1 MKKGFNDK
9 WNKCYSAFSEA
20 LLDCGEQFKKQGET
34 MMTKALEQWLVE
46 YDETWRAHIRARE
59 RTYSEGGRTVFGE
72 FEGDQSF
79 PWFTGTLHDSIAGRI
94 ADGRKTIAIRFMPSG
109 DASDHQFHGDQY
121 PDINGV
127 VYGRLMAGRATRVP
141 QTATVA
147 QIFVGVPYAQK
158 VNEDPRHKDYLNDM
172 EVSFFAAMQDVFA
185 EPKIRNLIIE
195 PRK

>member
-1 MKKGFNDK
+1 MKKGFRDA

-34 MMTKALEQWLVE
+34 MMTKALEQWFVE
-46 YDETWRAHIRARE
+46 YDEEWRSHLRAHE
-59 RTYSEGGRTVFGE
+59 RTYREGNHIVFGE

-79 PWFTGTLHDSIAGRI
+79 PWFSGTLHDSIAGRI

-109 DASDHQFHGDQY
+109 PASDNQFVGDQY

-127 VYGRLMAGRATRVP
+127 IFGRLMAGRATRVP

-158 VNEDPRHKDYLNDM
+158 VDESPKHKGYLNDM
-172 EVSFFAAMQDVFA
+172 EVSFISAMEDVFA
-185 EPKIRNLIIE
+185 EPRIRNLIIK